1 VKRAIMGVIGKY
13 IYGVIN
19 SIPHLSTEENLLE
32 TKRCTAN
39 GVYTISYQDISAVV
53 TDSEIVDYTHMLK
66 DASAK
71 QLITHQRV
79 IERIM
84 LDHTIIPMRLGTF
97 AVDVDEVRH
106 FLAKGYPI
114 IKDIFK
120 KVFDKIEIDVAATW
134 SDFNSV
140 VKEVGEEKEIKEFK
154 ERLLANPKG
163 TTVDDQMKVGA
174 MVKSLLDK
182 KREEYAVEIETS
194 LNKVREDIKIHDL
207 MDDTMVIN
215 AAFLINRLQ
224 EGNFDKE
231 IEALN
236 NGFAEKLNFRCVGP
250 LPPYSFYTLEI
261 KKMQFDEIDWARNKL
276 GILNDFTTKD
286 AIKKA
291 FQVRATSSHPDK
303 NPEIPGMEREFDEVT
318 KAYRILWEYCQEDSC
333 SLNEDEFE
341 KNAIL
346 VKVRR

>member
-1 VKRAIMGVIGKY
+1 MAVIGKY

-19 SIPHLSTEENLLE
+19 STPHLSTEENLLE
-32 TKRCTAN
+32 AKSLGAN
-39 GVYTISYQDISAVV
+39 GVYTISYQDISAIVS
-53 TDSEIVDYTHMLK
+53 DSEIVDYTHMLK
-66 DASAK
+66 DALAK

-84 LDHTIIPMRLGTF
+84 LNHTIIPMRLGTF

-120 KVFDKIEIDVAATW
+120 RVFDEIEIDVAATW

-140 VKEVGEEKEIKEFK
+140 VREVGEEKEIKEFK

-163 TTVDDQMKVGA
+163 ITVDDQMKVGA
-174 MVKSLLDK
+174 MVKDHLDK
-182 KREEYAVEIETS
+182 KREKYAMEIETS
-194 LNKVREDIKIHDL
+194 LNKVSEDIKIHAL
-207 MDDTMVIN
+207 MDDRMVIN
-215 AAFLINRLQ
+215 VAFLINRLKLGDF
-224 EGNFDKE
+224 EKG
-231 IEALN
+231 IEELN
-236 NGFAEKLNFRCVGP
+236 NRFAEKLNFRCVGP

-261 KKMQFDEIDWARNKL
+261 KKMQFEEIDWARNKL
-276 GILNDFTTKD
+276 EILNDFTTKD

-291 FQVRATSSHPDK
+291 FQVKATSSHPDK
-303 NPEIPGMEREFDEVT
+303 NPDIPGIEREFGEVT
-318 KAYRILWEYCQEDSC
+318 KAYRILREYCQGDSC
-333 SLNEDEFE
+333 SLNEDEFK

-346 VKVRR
+346 LKVRG